1 MGCGAGSGKK
11 RIVVVGLGNDTLG
24 DDGVG
29 LYVARE
35 FKRRHPEVDAVE
47 APVGGLGLLDIVVGY
62 DAAVIVDALE
72 GEKAGEV
79 FVLTEKEAFGAAV
92 AGCVHDCCFGTA
104 LEMGRHL
111 GLSVPERVV
120 VVAVGVED
128 ARTFRD
134 GLSEKVAAAVEKAL
148 RCVEEAVASFQR
160 TSI

>member
-1 MGCGAGSGKK
+1 MGCGTGSGEK

-35 FKRRHPEVDAVE
+35 FKKRHPEIDAVE

-72 GEKAGEV
+72 GKKAGEV
-79 FVLTEKEAFGAAV
+79 FVLTEREAFGAPV

-104 LEMGRHL
+104 LEMGRRL
-111 GLSVPERVV
+111 GLAVPKRVV

-128 ARTFRD
+128 ARTFRE
-134 GLSEKVAAAVEKAL
+134 GLSAEVAAAVGKAL
-148 RCVEEAVASFQR
+148 RCVEEAVAAFQR
-160 TSI
+160 TST